1 MKPSSGLT
9 NLQLELLKVFSVEL
23 DDSQLL
29 DIRKLLA
36 DYFAK
41 KATEGIDKLWDDN
54 KWDQSTIEKWSQ
66 EQMRT
71 PYQS

>member
-66 EQMRT
+66 EHMRT

>member
-1 MKPSSGLT
+1 MKPNSGLT
-9 NLQLELLKVFSVEL
+9 NLQLELLKVFSLEL
-23 DDSQLL
+23 PNSQLL

-54 KWDQSTIEKWSQ
+54 KWDESTIEGWSQ
-66 EQMRT
+66 EHMRT